1 MLDWIAQLIGR
12 YIGVV
17 IGLIILKALGWFGLG
32 AVTWPAI
39 FAIGLAP
46 VVVAALWALIV
57 LLAGLIAIIAIIVD
71 EAKVSRR

>member
-17 IGLIILKALGWFGLG
+17 LGLIILKALGWFGLG
-32 AVTWPAI
+32 AITWPAI

-46 VVVAALWALIV
+46 VVVSVLWFLIV
-57 LLAGLIAIIAIIVD
+57 LLAGLITVIVD

>member
-12 YIGVV
+12 YIDVV
-17 IGLIILKALGWFGLG
+17 LGLIILKALGWFGLG
-32 AVTWPAI
+32 AITWPAI

-46 VVVAALWALIV
+46 VVVSVLWFLIV
-57 LLAGLIAIIAIIVD
+57 LLAGLITVIVD